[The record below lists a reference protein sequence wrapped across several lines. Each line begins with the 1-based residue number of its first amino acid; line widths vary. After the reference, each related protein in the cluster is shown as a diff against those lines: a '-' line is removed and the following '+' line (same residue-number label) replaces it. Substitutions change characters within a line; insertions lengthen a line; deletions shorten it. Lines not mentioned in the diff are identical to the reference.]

1 MIEDDTKVRYLTGRK
16 LSDNTIAQRIV
27 ACRLFYDFLL
37 HKRLR
42 ADPIN
47 PITRGSNGRDGRHP
61 TQGPVRRYKRLP
73 WVPSD
78 EAWECFVQHVI
89 LNEDAR
95 TKAMIL
101 LAYDAALRREELMS
115 LRVDDIDWAR
125 GLVTIRPEIT
135 KGSSANNFHIRGK
148 PGIIKE

>member
-1 MIEDDTKVRYLTGRK
+1 M
-16 LSDNTIAQRIV
+16 AQRIV

-78 EAWECFVQHVI
+78 EAWECFVQHVL
-89 LNEDAR
+89 LNEDPR
-95 TKAMIL
+95 TKALIL
-101 LAYDAALRREELMS
+101 LAYAAAFAQEELMS
-115 LRVDDIDWAR
+115 V
-125 GLVTIRPEIT
+125 GV
-135 KGSSANNFHIRGK
+135 SAI
-148 PGIIKE
+148 